1 MVVLAQARYKIIV
14 NFFGHL
20 PFWCCLHF
28 GVPFLMPW
36 FVLGD
41 TFCFKSWL
49 WVTIFMGVIGRV
61 LFDEYKATFVRLNS
75 KLEQSFATKSTLRAI
90 RGLAWMNVEKW
101 KRLYPETLFL
111 FKMWYNNSDVFYS
124 KIYKICNFSVVW
136 KDVYFA
142 QNKKKCSR
150 RNSSRRV
157 ENDETHKIIFR
168 AGSPVLKNQSLMYF
182 TAKFTKYVIFLLCK
196 KTFILPK

>member
-1 MVVLAQARYKIIV
+1 MLI
-14 NFFGHL
+14 FWPSSLLGSH
-20 PFWCCLHF
+20 FWCHGLF
-28 GVPFLMPW
+28 
-36 FVLGD
+36 
-41 TFCFKSWL
+41 
-49 WVTIFMGVIGRV
+49 WVTRFVAKVGYGWQFLWV
-61 LFDEYKATFVRLNS
+61 LFDEYKATFFRLNS
-75 KLEQSFATKSTLRAI
+75 KLDQSFATKSTLRAI

-111 FKMWYNNSDVFYS
+111 FKMWYNNTDVFYS